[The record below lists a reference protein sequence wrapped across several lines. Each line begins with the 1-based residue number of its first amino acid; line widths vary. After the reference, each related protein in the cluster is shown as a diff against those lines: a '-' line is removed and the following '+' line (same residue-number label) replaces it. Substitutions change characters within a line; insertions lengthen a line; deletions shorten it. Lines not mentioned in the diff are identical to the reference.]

1 MDIDKLY
8 PYRYN
13 QCLGGGSVLLDSR
26 QADCYKAI
34 TALGMDEKV
43 IEKLIHRFCRALSKW
58 LELIDNSF
66 LPDGQKRQYKK
77 SSCAAW

>member
-13 QCLGGGSVLLDSR
+13 QCLGGGGVLLDSR

-43 IEKLIHRFCRALSKW
+43 IENLARHFSCALPEW
-58 LELIDNSF
+58 FELIDIF
-66 LPDGQKRQYKK
+66 F
-77 SSCAAW
+77 A

>member
-1 MDIDKLY
+1 MFCWIAGK
-8 PYRYN
+8 
-13 QCLGGGSVLLDSR
+13 
-26 QADCYKAI
+26 ADCYKAI
-34 TALGMDEKV
+34 TASGVDEKV

>member
-1 MDIDKLY
+1 MFCWIAGK
-8 PYRYN
+8 
-13 QCLGGGSVLLDSR
+13 
-26 QADCYKAI
+26 ADCYKAI

-43 IEKLIHRFCRALSKW
+43 IENLARHFSRALPEW

-66 LPDGQKRQYKK
+66 LPNGQKKQYKK

>member
-1 MDIDKLY
+1 MFCWIAGK
-8 PYRYN
+8 
-13 QCLGGGSVLLDSR
+13 
-26 QADCYKAI
+26 ADCYKAI

-43 IEKLIHRFCRALSKW
+43 IENLARHFSRALPEW
-58 LELIDNSF
+58 FGLIDNF